1 MEIENLAIRYL
12 IVYFMAP
19 MQTKIIKI
27 DSANV
32 DLSKI
37 KEAAHIVDNGGLV
50 AFPTETVYGIACR
63 VRTDSLVKINDI
75 KGRDPCKYYTLHIG
89 PKNELPKYVPTINL
103 RAKKLIKNVWPG
115 PLTLVFELDSTDINK
130 QRNLLEKEL
139 FNNLYKNNSIG
150 IRCPDNPIATILLQ
164 ETINPVIAPS
174 ANISGQPPAVE
185 AKQVLT
191 QLSGK
196 IEMLIDA
203 GACKYKKSSAVVKIG
218 KMSIEILRLGIY
230 SQAQL
235 DAMSTVK
242 FLFVCT
248 GNTCRSPMAEGI
260 FRKYLAEKLQCK
272 VDQLEQ
278 VGYKVSSAGVM
289 DTSGF
294 PASAGSLAACAAKG
308 IDMTAH
314 RNKGLSKELIEESDF
329 IFAMEPIHQERII
342 ALSHEAVDK
351 CFLLAGDKGIAD
363 PIGQPQELY
372 NNCADMIEAAVS
384 ERISE
389 LVI

>member
-1 MEIENLAIRYL
+1 
-12 IVYFMAP
+12 
-19 MQTKIIKI
+19 MQTKIIKL
-27 DSANV
+27 DSTNV

-37 KEAAHIVDNGGLV
+37 KEAAFLVDNGGLV

-63 VRTDSLVKINDI
+63 VRTDSLAKINDI
-75 KGRDPCKYYTLHIG
+75 KGRDPSKYYTLHLG
-89 PKNELPKYVPTINL
+89 QKNEVTKYVPTINI

-115 PLTLVFELDSTDINK
+115 PLTLVFELDSKDINK
-130 QRNLLEKEL
+130 QRKILEKEL
-139 FNNLYKNNSIG
+139 FKNLYKNNSIG
-150 IRCPDNPIATILLQ
+150 IRCPDNPIAALLLK
-164 ETINPVIAPS
+164 ETINSVIAPS
-174 ANISGQPPAVE
+174 ANISGQPPAID
-185 AKQVLT
+185 AKQALA

-218 KMSIEILRLGIY
+218 KMGIEVLRLGIY

-235 DAMSTVK
+235 NAMSTVN

-278 VGYKVSSAGVM
+278 VGYKITSGGVM

-308 IDMTAH
+308 IDLTAH
-314 RNKGLSKELIEESDF
+314 RNKGLSKELIEESDY
-329 IFAMEPIHQERII
+329 IFAMEPIHQQRII
-342 ALSHEAVDK
+342 ALSQEASDK
-351 CFLLAGDKGIAD
+351 CFLLARDRGITD
-363 PIGQPQELY
+363 PIGHPQELY
-372 NNCADMIEAAVS
+372 NKCADMIETTVK

>member
-1 MEIENLAIRYL
+1 MMIENLAIRYL

-19 MQTKIIKI
+19 MQTKIIKL
-27 DSANV
+27 DSTNI

-37 KEAAHIVDNGGLV
+37 KEAALLVDNGGLV

-63 VRTDSLVKINDI
+63 VRTDSLSKLNDI
-75 KGRDPCKYYTLHIG
+75 KGRDPSKYYTLHIG
-89 PKNELPKYVPTINL
+89 QKKEVTKYVPTINL
-103 RAKKLIKNVWPG
+103 RAKKLIKNIWPG
-115 PLTLVFELDSTDINK
+115 PLTLVFDLDFSDINK
-130 QRNLLEKEL
+130 QRNIIEKEL
-139 FNNLYKNNSIG
+139 FKNLYKHNSIG
-150 IRCPDNPIATILLQ
+150 LRCPDNPIATMLLQ

-174 ANISGQPPAVE
+174 ANIAGQPPAVD
-185 AKQVLT
+185 AKQVLD

-203 GACKYKKSSAVVKIG
+203 GVCKYKKSSAVVKIG

-235 DAMSTVK
+235 DAMSSVK

-278 VGYKVSSAGVM
+278 LGYKICSGGVM

-294 PASAGSLAACAAKG
+294 PASAGAIIACAAKG
-308 IDMTAH
+308 IDLTAH
-314 RNKGLSKELIEESDF
+314 MNKGLSKELIEKSDF

-363 PIGQPQELY
+363 PIGRPQEYY
-372 NNCADMIEAAVS
+372 NNCADMIETAVKK
-384 ERISE
+384 RIRE